1 MNAQYLKQKKR
12 LFNKEISHIYA
23 EDSRYLYLCVLSP
36 LPHEICIWWETNK
49 KRYTTKNFFLY
60 TTPAVYMFDMA
71 ILRAIDFS
79 GKLNYYWGG
88 KITDFGIKDTGDC
101 RIKWFKFVDSKIILN
116 ENLPLIEI
124 VDYPEVI
131 HFEITRNCNLKCYM
145 CRENREQEVKEIGLT
160 NLDYALFEKTIPFA
174 RNINNVALF
183 GWGESLMHPEF
194 DKFVSAINKIK
205 ERNNSCLKNRQKP
218 YVNFT
223 SNAMLLSEDLIHRL
237 IKQELDEIVVSI
249 DSPVPSNYNFI
260 RKNAD
265 FKQVISNLY
274 NLKIIKNSYATNYP
288 ALTIAVVAMRR
299 TIEELPEMIKLAADL
314 GSSKILVN
322 YLTVVT
328 KGLEQESL
336 FYHQDLANRMFDLAE
351 KTAKKIGI
359 GITLPTRFGLQT
371 ETKGYCDDVQEMFY
385 IRAEGTVLGCCI
397 ATDYIIGDIK
407 HENPEDIWQGERR
420 KKLIDNLRKGILTG
434 KCKDCYKF
442 SGTDINLKQTH
453 IKV

>member
-1 MNAQYLKQKKR
+1 MNAQ
-12 LFNKEISHIYA
+12 
-23 EDSRYLYLCVLSP
+23 DSRYLYLCVLSP

-49 KRYTTKNFFLY
+49 KRYTTKNFYLHA
-60 TTPAVYMFDMA
+60 TPAVYMFDMA
-71 ILRAIDFS
+71 ILRAIDPS
-79 GKLNYYWGG
+79 GKLNYYWEGE
-88 KITDFGIKDTGDC
+88 ITDFGIKDNSDC
-101 RIKWFKFVDSKIILN
+101 QIEWFKLVNSKIAPD

-131 HFEITRNCNLKCYM
+131 HFEVTRNCNLKCYM

-160 NLDYALFEKTIPFA
+160 NLDYDLFEKTIPFA
-174 RNINNVALF
+174 QHINNVALF
-183 GWGESLMHPEF
+183 GWGEPLVHPEF
-194 DKFVSAINKIK
+194 DKFVSAISKIK
-205 ERNNSCLKNRQKP
+205 ERNKPCLKNRQKP

-223 SNAMLLSEDLIHRL
+223 SNAALLSEGLIRHL
-237 IKQELDEIVVSI
+237 IEQELNEIVVSI
-249 DSPVPSNYNFI
+249 DSPVPSIYNFI

-265 FKQVISNLY
+265 FNQVISNLY
-274 NLKIIKNSYATNYP
+274 NLKKIKNEHGINYP

-314 GSSKILVN
+314 GSSRVLVN

-351 KTAKKIGI
+351 KTAKEVGI
-359 GITLPTRFGLQT
+359 TVTLPTRFGLKT
-371 ETKGYCDDVQEMFY
+371 DAKGYCDDVQEMFY

-397 ATDYIIGDIK
+397 ATDYIIGDLK
-407 HENPEDIWQGERR
+407 HESPEGIWQGERR
-420 KKLIDNLRKGILTG
+420 KKLIDNLRKGVLTG
-434 KCKDCYKF
+434 QCKDCYKF
-442 SGTDINLKQTH
+442 SGTDINLRQTH